1 MLANLD
7 RHIRRRLLLILLVAL
22 VVRLGFA
29 LTRDGLTD
37 ASDEVHWDGAARAY
51 WLSGLLH
58 TDGGTYRPPLFR

>member
-29 LTRDGLTD
+29 LTRDGLTNILEGSRAQD
-37 ASDEVHWDGAARAY
+37 DGA
-51 WLSGLLH
+51 
-58 TDGGTYRPPLFR
+58 P